1 MAVRVGPKG
10 QVVINKQIRDYLGVQ
25 PGWRAFQILVDD
37 HVEIYFVPPEH
48 NESLAGTLAPY
59 LQTSIPSGEA
69 WDQARALAW
78 EEAARESEKD
88 RRAASPGDPPHDPRR

>member
-1 MAVRVGPKG
+1 MTVRVGPKG
-10 QVVINKQIRDYLGVQ
+10 QVVITKRIRDQLGVQ

-48 NESLAGTLAPY
+48 NESLAGTLAPF
-59 LQTSIPSGEA
+59 LHTSIPSGEA

-88 RRAASPGDPPHDPRR
+88 SRAANSGDPQRDSRR